1 MPLRLGIFL
10 LSDCVEVSHAALRL
24 GSHEQIALSA
34 TCSGFQNAPPQPSLS
49 HRNAPVT
56 VASTSLLHS
65 K

>member
-1 MPLRLGIFL
+1 MPFAVGDFS

-34 TCSGFQNAPPQPSLS
+34 TCSGFQNAPLS